1 MLINTRK
8 GDKRMLNEKK
18 GLVKLLKKLGVES
31 YKSVIEHLEK
41 EIETEEYVQQLL
53 KKYDWTI

>member
-1 MLINTRK
+1 
-8 GDKRMLNEKK
+8 MLNEKK
-18 GLVKLLKKLGVES
+18 GLIKLLKKLGVES

-53 KKYDWTI
+53 KKI